1 MLTKIK
7 LTNFRQHTDTVIEF
21 VPGVNTIV
29 GANNAGKSTIPEA
42 IEFALY
48 GAKALRDT
56 GNSWITD
63 GKNSGSVILS
73 FDNYKVGRD
82 AVAAKVY
89 KEGEL
94 VADYKANVTKYIAQ
108 VTGVTH
114 AGFRLGH
121 YVRQKELAAFSA
133 LRPGK
138 RQETIE
144 KMLKINA
151 VDRVL
156 GTLKTQIEG
165 LDAQLRGL
173 LSAAQDADKLS
184 DELMEAEI
192 ERAKLKPIVV
202 DDSTLIRLQDELSS
216 LKVKQATL
224 KAYKDELSRLD
235 LEPITGYEESKQAL
249 ESFKVKDF
257 GDLLARLEELKKQE
271 ILSAK
276 MAFIKTE
283 LEKELIEVKR
293 PTEPVKPENELS
305 AISAA
310 ESNLA
315 TVNRLRGLT
324 VCPTC
329 LTEIADV
336 DKLIKSLE
344 DSLDLAKTNGQQ
356 AIDRYK
362 YDQIEYSRLN
372 ELYRTYIAELNR
384 RNELITKYVDVQFS
398 AEEKTLVETEIE
410 EIRLNQSEYTEL
422 EHKFELLSQK
432 KAVYEKNQLRFT
444 ELSKLYSGADFR
456 TNELE
461 LDRLQTELS
470 KENIRVIG
478 LREEANKVTVS
489 IARLDGR
496 IQELRK
502 AMDKANELRKTIDIT
517 AESIAKLKHAYDI
530 YQKFK
535 KYLTAKIRPMIA
547 SVAETLFHKV
557 TKNRYSSFQLGSD
570 YEIIINTHQGYVRK
584 LSTISGSENDL
595 ANLCLRLAI
604 ATLRSNRLVGS
615 LGFIILDEISS
626 SFDDNRTK
634 QTLEGLLEL
643 KDIIPQIINIT
654 HKPVEMRY
662 ADKLIN
668 VIEHNGKATAH

>member
-305 AISAA
+305 AIS
-310 ESNLA
+310 
-315 TVNRLRGLT
+315 
-324 VCPTC
+324 
-329 LTEIADV
+329 
-336 DKLIKSLE
+336 
-344 DSLDLAKTNGQQ
+344 
-356 AIDRYK
+356 
-362 YDQIEYSRLN
+362 
-372 ELYRTYIAELNR
+372 
-384 RNELITKYVDVQFS
+384 S
-398 AEEKTLVETEIE
+398 A
-410 EIRLNQSEYTEL
+410 
-422 EHKFELLSQK
+422 
-432 KAVYEKNQLRFT
+432 
-444 ELSKLYSGADFR
+444 
-456 TNELE
+456 
-461 LDRLQTELS
+461 
-470 KENIRVIG
+470 
-478 LREEANKVTVS
+478 
-489 IARLDGR
+489 
-496 IQELRK
+496 
-502 AMDKANELRKTIDIT
+502 
-517 AESIAKLKHAYDI
+517 
-530 YQKFK
+530 
-535 KYLTAKIRPMIA
+535 
-547 SVAETLFHKV
+547 
-557 TKNRYSSFQLGSD
+557 
-570 YEIIINTHQGYVRK
+570 
-584 LSTISGSENDL
+584 
-595 ANLCLRLAI
+595 
-604 ATLRSNRLVGS
+604 
-615 LGFIILDEISS
+615 
-626 SFDDNRTK
+626 
-634 QTLEGLLEL
+634 
-643 KDIIPQIINIT
+643 
-654 HKPVEMRY
+654 
-662 ADKLIN
+662 
-668 VIEHNGKATAH
+668 